1 MASIGL
7 PVPPGFTLTTEVC
20 THFYQNDCNYP
31 KELTQ
36 QAFCLEICSRIRR
49 SQGKSSNE
57 GGQKAIQT
65 LDLAWGFGD
74 LWFID
79 VY

>member
-20 THFYQNDCNYP
+20 THFYQNECNYP

-36 QAFCLEICSRIRR
+36 QVEEALSLVQQRTGRV
-49 SQGKSSNE
+49 
-57 GGQKAIQT
+57 
-65 LDLAWGFGD
+65 FGD
-74 LWFID
+74 ETNPLL
-79 VY
+79 VS